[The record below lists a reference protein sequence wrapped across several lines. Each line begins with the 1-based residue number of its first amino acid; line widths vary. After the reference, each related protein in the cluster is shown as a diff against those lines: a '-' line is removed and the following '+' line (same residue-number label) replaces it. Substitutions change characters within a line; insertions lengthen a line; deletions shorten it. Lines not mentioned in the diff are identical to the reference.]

1 MANEFLQDTFGGE
14 ALTFE
19 QFNEKLGSN
28 AGIKLANVADGSYV
42 PKADFD
48 AVNVQLADERATA
61 KTNAEKYANFD
72 SQLKAAK
79 DDGAAALNAY
89 KLDVEIS
96 RAFASANVADE
107 VSVKANLNMKNVKLG
122 EDGKLTGLEDQLKSL
137 KESKPYLF
145 KAEQKKLNLGGS
157 AAGIGAV
164 KDEGGLKGAV
174 ANFYSK

>member
-48 AVNVQLADERATA
+48 AVNVQLADERTTA
-61 KTNAEKYANFD
+61 KTNAEKYADFD
-72 SQLKAAK
+72 SKLQAAK
-79 DDGAAALNAY
+79 DAGVAALNAY

-96 RAFASANVADE
+96 KAFSVANVTDE
-107 VSVKANLNMKNVKLG
+107 VSVKANLNMENVKLG

-157 AAGIGAV
+157 AAGIGAA